1 MNTERKALE
10 MMLSSDLSN
19 RAISALTSI
28 SHTTISKYRKIAINE
43 NISIDVLKEMSDA
56 VINQLLR
63 KKRSYSL
70 GKRVPD
76 WKHIDNQM
84 QLPNMTLQLL
94 WQEYCEAEPESAY
107 SFSSFAY
114 KYRQYKRKLDLT
126 MRQIHRA
133 GECLFVDFAGSTI
146 PYTDVLNAKEE
157 YAQIF
162 VAVLGCSNYTFIF
175 AVPSQSLVDW
185 VEAHNQMFTY
195 IGGVPEII
203 VPDNL
208 KSAIT
213 KPGRDLVVNRTY
225 EELCRHYGVIV
236 IPTRVRKPQDKAKVE
251 VAVQIVS
258 RWIIARLRNRKF
270 FSIEEINKAIAEL
283 LWQLNERPFKKLPG
297 CRRSRFEELDK
308 PLLKPHPGKP
318 FEFAEWV
325 GKQKVGPDYHVHV
338 KGHYYSVP
346 HELVGEY
353 VEARVTRKI
362 VELLSNGQR
371 VASHLR
377 SEHMGGHTTLSAHQ
391 PEAHRRYAEQTPDK
405 VLAWAKEIGPACQAV
420 VQNQFAKSAHA
431 LLGLKTCSSLQ
442 RLAKE
447 YGSERLES
455 ACRRAQQIGSLT
467 LTSVR
472 NIIKSK
478 HAAADEQPPVQIA
491 LPLHHNVRGSDY
503 YANQGGQ

>member
-1 MNTERKALE
+1 MNIERKAIE
-10 MMLSSDLSN
+10 MMLTSDLSN
-19 RAISALTSI
+19 RTISALSNL
-28 SHTTISKYRKIAINE
+28 SHTTISKYRKIVVNNDLTCE
-43 NISIDVLKEMSDA
+43 VLKEMSDA
-56 VINQLLR
+56 AINKLLR
-63 KKRSYSL
+63 RKRTQSL
-70 GKRVPD
+70 GKRTPD
-76 WKHIDNQM
+76 WKNVDKQM
-84 QLPNMTLQLL
+84 QFPNMTLQLL
-94 WQEYCEAEPESAY
+94 WQEYCELDPEGAY
-107 SFSSFAY
+107 GFSSFAY
-114 KYRQYKRKLDLT
+114 KYRKYKRKLDLT
-126 MRQIHRA
+126 MRQLHRA

-146 PYTDVLNAKEE
+146 PYMDVANGEE
-157 YAQIF
+157 VHAQVF
-162 VAVLGCSNYTFIF
+162 VAVLGCSNYTFAF
-175 AVPSQSLVDW
+175 AVPSQALPEW

-195 IGGVPEII
+195 FGGVPQII

-236 IPTRVRKPQDKAKVE
+236 IPTRVKKPQDKAKVE
-251 VAVQIVS
+251 VAVQVVS
-258 RWIIARLRNRKF
+258 RWILARLRNRKF
-270 FSIEEINKAIAEL
+270 FSIEEINQAIAEL

-325 GKQKVGPDYHVHV
+325 SRQKVGPDYHIHV

-346 HELVGEY
+346 HELVGEH

-377 SEHMGGHTTLSAHQ
+377 SEHVGGYTTLAAHQ

-405 VLAWAKEIGPACQAV
+405 VLTWAKDIGPACQAV

-431 LLGLKTCSSLQ
+431 LVGLKACATLQ
-442 RLAKE
+442 RMARE
-447 YGSERLES
+447 YGAERLEA

-467 LTSVR
+467 ITSVR
-472 NIIKSK
+472 NIVKSK
-478 HAAADEQPPVQIA
+478 QVVFDEQAPVQIA

-503 YANQGGQ
+503 YARQGGQ